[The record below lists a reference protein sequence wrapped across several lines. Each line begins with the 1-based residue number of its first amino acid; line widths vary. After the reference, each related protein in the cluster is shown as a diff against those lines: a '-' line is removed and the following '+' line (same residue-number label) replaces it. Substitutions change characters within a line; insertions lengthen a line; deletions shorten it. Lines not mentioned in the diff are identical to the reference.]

1 MTRLFDSNLETIA
14 IEAEERRDDY
24 AAFRYFV
31 ELDERSDAELDAMV
45 EAIAGPIQVTIDCT
59 QCANCCRKLDV
70 YLTEADA
77 QRVADGANVSFEQ
90 LIKEKIDCQRAAAVG
105 EWGVLAQQPC
115 SFLEGKLCRVYSH
128 RPESCRTYPV
138 FTPDFRWTLE
148 DILGGVGLCPII
160 YHVIEQLQIELG
172 WK

>member
-1 MTRLFDSNLETIA
+1 LE
-14 IEAEERRDDY
+14 
-24 AAFRYFV
+24 
-31 ELDERSDAELDAMV
+31 
-45 EAIAGPIQVTIDCT
+45 
-59 QCANCCRKLDV
+59 V

-77 QRVADGANVSFEQ
+77 RRLAGGANVSYEQ
-90 LIKEKIDCQRAAAVG
+90 LVEDKIDCQRAAAVG

-115 SFLEGKLCRVYSH
+115 SFLDGKLCSIYAR

-138 FTPDFRWTLE
+138 FTPDFRWTLQ

-160 YHVIEQLQIELG
+160 YHVIEQLQVELG